1 MNFRIRVDR
10 RVTGG
15 GESESEVRF
24 QLADYRNYPNVSIFD
39 FIEAGNIG
47 TILQNIRILCVRGLP
62 RAISSQLIVRN

>member
-1 MNFRIRVDR
+1 MNFRIRFDR
-10 RVTGG
+10 RIPGA

-62 RAISSQLIVRN
+62 RAISSSLD